1 MSVSFIQL
9 MNTVWPIIQTWNKI
23 DFVASTKQMAQSRV
37 YGRFVS
43 LRNVFCCDGGGG
55 IIQVS

>member
-9 MNTVWPIIQTWNKI
+9 MSTVSPIIQTGNKI
-23 DFVASTKQMAQSRV
+23 DFVASTKQMVWSRV